1 MILLKFS
8 TLSFLT
14 LLSFYTNTVSAKNI
28 EILVHVDN
36 EVITSLDLENK
47 EKIMGFGH
55 AVYSVKDP
63 RSDIIKDFS
72 AELSK
77 DHKDKLLHDAAVIME
92 AHLKEK
98 KGLFPNTDFFHA
110 PAYHYLGIPTKLF
123 TPLFAIARIIGWSA
137 HAYEQR
143 SNNRIISG

>member
-1 MILLKFS
+1 LR
-8 TLSFLT
+8 
-14 LLSFYTNTVSAKNI
+14 I
-28 EILVHVDN
+28 ESVD
-36 EVITSLDLENK
+36 EVKTFIDKKLENK

-63 RSDIIKDFS
+63 RSDIIKEYS
-72 AELSK
+72 SELSIG
-77 DHKDKLLHDAAVIME
+77 HEDKKLHDSAVIME
-92 AHLKEK
+92 AYLKEK

-143 SNNRIISG
+143 GNNRIIRPSADYIGPGDRSWIDIESR